1 MIPII
6 EIVSTLCI
14 LIGMIYNDIGY
25 TESIKCWYNHLLFA
39 DCIDKNGN
47 SGLPALLEDG
57 GF

>member
-1 MIPII
+1 
-6 EIVSTLCI
+6 
-14 LIGMIYNDIGY
+14 MIYNDIGY